1 MYSVREFGNIC
12 LILSLDKVWKYG
24 EILNVPQEDERN
36 RKVERKEIPLFNLE
50 VFREAIINAFVHNNW
65 ISGNAPKITAFSD
78 RIEILSRGTVALGQ
92 TTQSFFDW
100 ESVLVNQKLSDIF
113 LQLHISEQTGRC
125 VPKITEIY
133 GKEKCAFREN
143 SVVVVITFYKW

>member
-92 TTQSFFDW
+92 TTQSFFD
-100 ESVLVNQKLSDIF
+100 
-113 LQLHISEQTGRC
+113 
-125 VPKITEIY
+125 
-133 GKEKCAFREN
+133 
-143 SVVVVITFYKW
+143 